1 METTLV
7 IIPNEVQQL
16 AEKVTA
22 EKQQEVS
29 NVLNQIFTGTSD
41 WENQV
46 DAIEVKGI
54 DDRMSINLAD
64 AARLNVKKARI
75 SAEKIFDAKREE
87 VQQRMSDFKTED
99 ALWLKAKQIMQI
111 KFKAIE
117 DKAEWKAKYVE
128 RYEKEQRELRTENRR
143 LQVQKFS
150 PDVALIEFENMSDET
165 FSVFISGIEK
175 AYNDKIEAA
184 RKAEEERI
192 AKEKAEAEERERI
205 RLENERLKLEAIEKE
220 KQMVAE
226 RAKAEAERKAVELK
240 AKKEKELADAKLKA
254 EKEANEKLQAEIRA
268 KAEAEQKAKREA
280 AAKVEAEKK
289 AKELA
294 EKKAKAAPDKQ
305 KLVEFAQLID
315 SINLPDLRS
324 EEGLKILSDAKTLL
338 SKVSHFV
345 REKSS
350 SM

>member
-1 METTLV
+1 M
-7 IIPNEVQQL
+7 
-16 AEKVTA
+16 
-22 EKQQEVS
+22 S
-29 NVLNQIFTGTSD
+29 ND
-41 WENQV
+41 
-46 DAIEVKGI
+46 
-54 DDRMSINLAD
+54 
-64 AARLNVKKARI
+64 
-75 SAEKIFDAKREE
+75 
-87 VQQRMSDFKTED
+87 KTED

>member
-46 DAIEVKGI
+46 DAIDVKGI

-128 RYEKEQRELRTENRR
+128 RYEKEQRELRAENRR

-192 AKEKAEAEERERI
+192 AKEKAESEERERI

-220 KQMVAE
+220 KQMAAE

-268 KAEAEQKAKREA
+268 KAEAEKKAKRDAEL
-280 AAKVEAEKK
+280 KEEAEVK
-289 AKELA
+289 AKKEA
-294 EKKAKAAPDKQ
+294 QAKAAKAPKKQ
-305 KLVEFAQLID
+305 KLNIWID
-315 SINLPDLRS
+315 GFVIGTPNGMNEDLTVIEIVQKFES
-324 EEGLKILSDAKTLL
+324 FKKWAKTKIESL
-338 SKVSHFV
+338 
-345 REKSS
+345 
-350 SM
+350 

>member
-165 FSVFISGIEK
+165 FAVFISGIEK

-184 RKAEEERI
+184 KKAEEERI

-220 KQMVAE
+220 KQMAAE

-280 AAKVEAEKK
+280 DAKVEAEKK

-345 REKSS
+345 RDKSS